1 MEKVKGFKKLTEQQ
15 QQFLA
20 TTNARHKRGVGMDYK
35 DGWTPT
41 SVKPLGA
48 GKTLKVTFKNGV
60 WLHYYSDGT
69 WG

>member
-1 MEKVKGFKKLTEQQ
+1 MDRVKGFKKLTKEQQ
-15 QQFLA
+15 DLLIRI
-20 TTNARHKRGVGMDYK
+20 NKNHKAGVGTDYK

-48 GKTLKVTFKNGV
+48 NLKVTFKNGD
-60 WLHYYSDGT
+60 WLHYYANGT

>member
-1 MEKVKGFKKLTEQQ
+1 MKKVKGFKKLTEQQ
-15 QQFLA
+15 QQFLER
-20 TTNARHKRGVGMDYK
+20 TNARHKAGVGTDYK

-41 SVKPLGA
+41 SVKPIGA
-48 GKTLKVTFKNGV
+48 GKTLKVTFKNGD